1 MSTQVS
7 IAAAVTM
14 VAPSAVQAPTET
26 WWGPGLAIAAALLLM
41 VGCVAGVGAGWW
53 YLSERRRV
61 RRCRGGLPMSPRP
74 EAPLTTGTTL
84 ASQGG
89 DLPVARPRSP
99 RHAAASTSG
108 SPARRRLASHST
120 SPQHSTTRA
129 A

>member
-53 YLSERRRV
+53 YLGERRRV
-61 RRCRGGLPMSPRP
+61 RRCRRGLPMSPRP
-74 EAPLTTGTTL
+74 EAPLTTGATL

-89 DLPVARPRSP
+89 DHPVARPRSP
-99 RHAAASTSG
+99 RHAASTSD
-108 SPARRRLASHST
+108 SAARSRPASHST
-120 SPQHSTTRA
+120 SPQRSATRA